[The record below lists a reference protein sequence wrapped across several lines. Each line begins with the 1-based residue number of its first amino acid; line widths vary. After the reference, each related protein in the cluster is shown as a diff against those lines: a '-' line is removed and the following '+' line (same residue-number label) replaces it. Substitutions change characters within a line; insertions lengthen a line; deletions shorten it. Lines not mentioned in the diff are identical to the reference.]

1 MPRIDLSLDELW
13 ERREELPEPA
23 GLDAFWDRTLAE
35 AATVPLDVR
44 IAPVETVLATVETY
58 DVTYAGFGGHPVR
71 AWLHLPAAA
80 LRDDAPLP
88 GVVQYQ
94 GYNGGRGLP
103 HEHTFWAQAG
113 FAHLVMDTR
122 GQGSGWT
129 TGETPDPVSGGPS
142 QGGFL
147 TRGLESPEDHF
158 YRRVFVD
165 AVRAVEVLRGHAAV
179 DASRVA
185 VTGHSQG
192 GGITLA
198 VAALSPHVVAA
209 MPDVPFLSH
218 FRRAVDIS
226 PGDPYAEVARYL
238 GAHRGRTKQVFETL
252 AHFDA
257 ALLGKRARVPALFSV
272 AMMDT
277 ICLPS
282 TVFAAYHAYAGQK
295 RIQVY
300 EFNDHEG
307 GGPFQA
313 RAQVLWLRAQL
324 GSGT

>member
-1 MPRIDLSLDELW
+1 MPRIDLSLAELW
-13 ERREELPEPA
+13 DRHEDLPEPD
-23 GLDAFWDRTLAE
+23 GLDAFWQRTLAE
-35 AATVPLDVR
+35 AADIPLEVR
-44 IAPVETVLATVETY
+44 VERVETVLSTVETY
-58 DVTYAGFGGHPVR
+58 DVTYAGFGGHPVK
-71 AWLHLPAAA
+71 AWLQLPAAP
-80 LRDDAPLP
+80 LRADAPLP
-88 GVVQYQ
+88 GVVQFQ

-122 GQGSGWT
+122 GQGSGWS
-129 TGETPDPVSGGPS
+129 TGDTPDPGGNGGPA

-147 TRGLESPEDHF
+147 TRGIERPEDHF

-165 AVRAVEVLRGHAAV
+165 GVRAVEVLRSRPEV
-179 DASRVA
+179 DAGKVA

-198 VAALSPHVVAA
+198 VAALSNHVAAA
-209 MPDVPFLSH
+209 MPDVPFLCH

-257 ALLGKRARVPALFSV
+257 ALLGKRAGVPALFSV

-277 ICLPS
+277 ICPPS

-307 GGPFQA
+307 GGPFQQ
-313 RAQVLWLRAQL
+313 RAQATWLRAQL
-324 GSGT
+324 AM

>member
-1 MPRIDLSLDELW
+1 MPRIDLPLSQLW
-13 ERREELPEPA
+13 ELREELPEPA
-23 GLDAFWDRTLAE
+23 GLDAFWEHTLAE
-35 AATVPLDVR
+35 AADVPLDVR
-44 IAPVETVLATVETY
+44 VEPVDTLFTTVSTY
-58 DVTYAGFGGHPVR
+58 DVTYAGFGGAPIK
-71 AWLHLPAAA
+71 AWLHLPAPA
-80 LRDDAPLP
+80 LRDGSPLP
-88 GVVQYQ
+88 GIVQYQ

-129 TGETPDPVSGGPS
+129 VGDTPDPGGSGPA

-147 TRGLESPEDHF
+147 TRGIERPELHF
-158 YRRVFVD
+158 YRRVYVD
-165 AVRAVEVLRGHAAV
+165 AVRAVEVLRSRPEVAA
-179 DASRVA
+179 DRVS

-198 VAALSPHVVAA
+198 VAALSPHIAAA
-209 MPDVPFLSH
+209 MPEVPFLSH

-238 GAHRGRTKQVFETL
+238 GAHRASTKQVFETL

-257 ALLGKRARVPALFSV
+257 AVLSRRATAPALFSV

-277 ICLPS
+277 VCPPS
-282 TVFAAYHAYAGQK
+282 TVFAAYHEYAGQK
-295 RIQVY
+295 RIEVY

-307 GGPFQA
+307 GGPFHTV
-313 RAQVLWLRAQL
+313 RQVRWLRSVL
-324 GSGT
+324 G

>member
-1 MPRIDLSLDELW
+1 MPRIDLPLSELW
-13 ERREELPEPA
+13 ALREEIPEPD
-23 GLDAFWDRTLAE
+23 GLDAFWEHTLAQ
-35 AATVPLDVR
+35 ASAVPLDVR
-44 IAPVETVLATVETY
+44 VTPVETILTTVASY
-58 DVTYAGFGGHPVR
+58 DVTYAGYGGAPIK

-80 LRDDAPLP
+80 LRDGSPLP
-88 GVVQYQ
+88 GVVQFQ

-129 TGETPDPVSGGPS
+129 VGETPDPGATGPA

-147 TRGLESPEDHF
+147 TRGIERPEDHF
-158 YRRVFVD
+158 YRRVYVD
-165 AVRAVEVLRGHAAV
+165 AVRAVEVLRGHAEV
-179 DASRVA
+179 DAARVA

-198 VAALSPHVVAA
+198 VAALSGNVMAA

-218 FRRAVDIS
+218 FHRAVDIS

-252 AHFDA
+252 AHFDV
-257 ALLGKRARVPALFSV
+257 ALLGSRAAAPALFSV

-307 GGPFQA
+307 GGPFQT
-313 RAQVLWLRAQL
+313 RAQVAWLRAEL
-324 GSGT
+324 GI

>member
-1 MPRIDLSLDELW
+1 MPRIDLSLAELW
-13 ERREELPEPA
+13 EWREELPEPA
-23 GLDAFWDRTLAE
+23 GLDAFWSRTLAE
-35 AATVPLDVR
+35 AARIPLDVTTTR
-44 IAPVETVLATVETY
+44 VDTVLTTIETY
-58 DVTYAGFGGHPVR
+58 DVTFTGFGGHPIK
-71 AWLHLPAAA
+71 AWLHLPAAS
-80 LRDDAPLP
+80 LRGDAALP
-88 GVVQYQ
+88 GVVQYH

-103 HEHTFWAQAG
+103 HEFTFWAQAG
-113 FAHLVMDTR
+113 YAHLVMDTR

-129 TGETPDPVSGGPS
+129 NGDTPDPGNGGAPS

-147 TRGLESPEDHF
+147 TRGIESPDEHF

-165 AVRAVEVLRGHAAV
+165 AVRAVEVLRAHDAV

-192 GGITLA
+192 GGITLG
-198 VAALSPHVVAA
+198 VAALSPHVVAV

-218 FRRAVDIS
+218 FRRAVDLS

-238 GAHRGRTKQVFETL
+238 GAHRGRTKQAFETL

-257 ALLGKRARVPALFSV
+257 AILGKRASAPALFSV

-307 GGPFQA
+307 GGAFHT
-313 RAQVLWLRAQL
+313 RAQVSWLKATL
-324 GSGT
+324 GP